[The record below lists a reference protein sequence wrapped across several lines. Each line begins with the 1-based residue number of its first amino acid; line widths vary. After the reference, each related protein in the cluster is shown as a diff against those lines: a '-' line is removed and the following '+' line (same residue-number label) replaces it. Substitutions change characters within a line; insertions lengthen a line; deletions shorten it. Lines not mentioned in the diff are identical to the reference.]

1 MKWNRKLKIPDRLL
15 ERRTLCF
22 SSYKNRQLKK
32 TDELELGKEK
42 KSACLMFIMFAMFIL
57 SEGNFFKISV
67 LSQYIV

>member
-1 MKWNRKLKIPDRLL
+1 MKRNRKLKIPDS
-15 ERRTLCF
+15 F

-32 TDELELGKEK
+32 TDELELEKEK
-42 KSACLMFIMFAMFIL
+42 KGACLMFIMFAMFIF